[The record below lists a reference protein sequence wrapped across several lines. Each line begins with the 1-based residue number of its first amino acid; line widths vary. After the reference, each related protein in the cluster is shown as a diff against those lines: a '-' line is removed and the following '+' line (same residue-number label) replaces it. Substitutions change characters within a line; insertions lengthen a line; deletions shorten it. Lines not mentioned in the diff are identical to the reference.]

1 MAKPYMCGDEA
12 PIYVPSGGCDCN
24 YTIKRITTLE
34 YADAYALMLNGEQVG
49 ATINIPKDQVVSS
62 GVVNTVVA
70 QNVPYDGAIIGDKY
84 ITLTIANSEARIY
97 IPMKEVMGGGYIVV
111 DELPDIGDHQHI
123 YLVPNGS
130 GGYDRYIYSDDE
142 WVDIGDTEVDLSN
155 YYNKQEVDA
164 LVAGY
169 IRENANGDVAITRN
183 ITAGNNII
191 ASNRVTGAT
200 VTSTGTIVASDYIS
214 SSTNMYADNFY
225 ARATPISLGHYHCA
239 GELTSNCATLRFC
252 IPTGRVFRPNT
263 TVDHI
268 TGQIEVRASNSE
280 SAGIYIISSSSS
292 PVAAGYVNFNTSSS
306 LTFYNGNGQS
316 KTLAASKCTVSLQ
329 GGTNLMIEY
338 VTGSDWYFSGNAT
351 VGGHI
356 NNNAATVSLW
366 GVTAY
371 MNVPS

>member
-24 YTIKRITTLE
+24 YTIMKVETLE

-49 ATINIPKDQVVSS
+49 ATINIPKDKVVQN

-70 QNVPYDGAIIGDKY
+70 PNNPYDGAIIGDKY
-84 ITLTIANSEARIY
+84 IMLTIANSEARIY
-97 IPMKEVMGGGYIVV
+97 IPMKEVMGGGYLVV

-142 WVDIGDTEVDLSN
+142 WIDIGDTEVDLSN

-169 IRENANGDVAITRN
+169 IREDANGDVVITRN
-183 ITAGNNII
+183 IDAGGAVISETSVI
-191 ASNRVTGAT
+191 AK
-200 VTSTGTIVASDYIS
+200 
-214 SSTNMYADNFY
+214 TNMYANTY
-225 ARATPISLGHYHCA
+225 YSRATPISLGNYHTA
-239 GELTSNCATLRFC
+239 GELTSNCGTLRFC
-252 IPTGRVFRPNT
+252 IPTGRTYPAGT
-263 TVDHI
+263 TINHI

-280 SAGIYIISSSSS
+280 SAGIYILSSTSS
-292 PVAAGYVNFNTSSS
+292 PIASGYVNFNTASSFS
-306 LTFYNGNGQS
+306 FYNGNGQS
-316 KTLAASKCTVSLQ
+316 KTLTTSHYELGLH
-329 GGTNLMIEY
+329 GGTNVMIGF
-338 VTGSDWYFSGNAT
+338 VTNSDWFFSGNST
-351 VGGHI
+351 IGGHI

-366 GVTAY
+366 GVTVY
-371 MNVPS
+371 LNVPS

>member
-1 MAKPYMCGDEA
+1 MAKPYMCGDEL
-12 PIYVPSGGCDCN
+12 PVYVPSGGCDCN
-24 YTIKRITTLE
+24 YTIRKIETLE

-70 QNVPYDGAIIGDKY
+70 ENNPYDGAIVGDKY
-84 ITLTIANSEARIY
+84 ITLTIANSDARIY

-111 DELPDIGDHQHI
+111 DELPDVGDHQHI
-123 YLVPNGS
+123 YLVPNGG
-130 GGYDRYIYSDDE
+130 GGYDRYIYSDEE
-142 WVDIGDTEVDLSN
+142 WIDIGDTEVDLTN

-164 LVAGY
+164 LVSGY
-169 IRENANGDVAITRN
+169 IREAANGDASITRTLHVGHN
-183 ITAGNNII
+183 IVSTDYVSAG
-191 ASNRVTGAT
+191 
-200 VTSTGTIVASDYIS
+200 
-214 SSTNMYADNFY
+214 TNMYADEFY
-225 ARATPISLGHYHCA
+225 TRTTPISLGHLHCV
-239 GELTSNCATLRFC
+239 GELTSNCGTLRFN
-252 IPTGRVFRPNT
+252 IPTGRVFRSGT

-280 SAGIYIISSSSS
+280 AAGIYIISSTSSAS
-292 PVAAGYVNFNTSSS
+292 SAGYVNFNTSSS

-316 KTLAASKCTVSLQ
+316 KTISASKCTASLQ

-338 VTGSDWYFSGNAT
+338 VTGTDWFFSGNST

-371 MNVPS
+371 LNIPS